1 MILRQELF
9 KRLQRVEEDL
19 DVKIRLETREHFEG
33 TKCNSNFGLMII
45 VCELLWVFGV
55 QFGREILVRMDL

>member
-9 KRLQRVEEDL
+9 QRLQGVEQDF
-19 DVKIRLETREHFEG
+19 DVTIRLETREHFEG

-55 QFGREILVRMDL
+55 QFGREIFVWMDL